1 MSRSG
6 GAAAVGRVVRLASD
20 RPRPSGL
27 PALADLEVLVVEGLA
42 ASTREQALAAL
53 AELLAEQRLV
63 RDARVV
69 AAMLLERERLAPTV
83 VARGAALPHGRSEM
97 VTRPMAVVATL
108 GHPVAFSPPAADAVE
123 RVFVV
128 LAPHGAEEIYL
139 RALASVAQLARD
151 PSRSKAFCASIL
163 GR

>member
-6 GAAAVGRVVRLASD
+6 GEVAVGRVARLDSA
-20 RPRPSGL
+20 RPHPPGL
-27 PALADLEVLVVEGLA
+27 AALADVEVLVVEGLA

-69 AAMLLERERLAPTV
+69 AATLLERERLAPTV
-83 VARGAALPHGRSEM
+83 VARGTALPHGRSEM
-97 VTRPMAVVATL
+97 VTRPTAVLATL
-108 GHPVAFSPPAADAVE
+108 AHPVAFSPSAADAVE

-128 LAPHGAEEIYL
+128 LAPHGAEESYL

-151 PSRSKAFCASIL
+151 PSRSKAFRATIL